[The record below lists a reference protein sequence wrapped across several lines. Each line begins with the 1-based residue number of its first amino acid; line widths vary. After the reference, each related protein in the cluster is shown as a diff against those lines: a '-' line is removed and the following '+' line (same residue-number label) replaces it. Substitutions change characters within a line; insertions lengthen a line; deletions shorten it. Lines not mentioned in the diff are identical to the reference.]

1 MNGLGETVKNL
12 NSYIGRNIASPAIE
26 TINSAANSVANT
38 ANNVMRN
45 IGMNATNSGGGSSA
59 GGLPWGLIIFI
70 GLFITALVLFSVYYK
85 QIRETINKMFAGGG
99 EPKRDEDNEVTEAPP
114 RDSTDPPQATNIVNK
129 VLPGMKE
136 VFNVSSNRYTYAD
149 AEPLCRA
156 LGAELATYDQV
167 KAAFDSGADWCNYG
181 WTKGQ
186 LALYPTS
193 QDTYD
198 KLQMGPEE
206 QRRACGRPGV
216 NGGYFDNPDLRFGVN
231 CYGNKPSQ
239 SKHDATKI
247 ASGDGVPLSP
257 AMIDFD
263 KKVNHYKTEADTIG
277 IMPFNPQTWG

>member
-1 MNGLGETVKNL
+1 MNSLGATVRNL

-26 TINSAANSVANT
+26 TLNSAANSVTNAAT
-38 ANNVMRN
+38 NVMKN
-45 IGMNATNSGGGSSA
+45 VGVTSVASSGGGM
-59 GGLPWGLIIFI
+59 PWGLIIFI
-70 GLFITALVLFSVYYK
+70 VIFLAALVLFSVYYK
-85 QIRETINKMFAGGG
+85 QIRETINKMLGESGGLH
-99 EPKRDEDNEVTEAPP
+99 EEKAVTEAPP
-114 RDSTDPPQATNIVNK
+114 RDSTDPVGSAAATPTSIVNK

-167 KAAFDSGADWCNYG
+167 KAAYESGADWCNYG

-186 LALYPTS
+186 LATYPTS

-206 QRRACGRPGV
+206 QRRACGKPGI

-231 CYGNKPSQ
+231 CYGSKPSQ

-263 KKVNHYKTEADTIG
+263 KKVNHYKSESDTIG

>member
-1 MNGLGETVKNL
+1 MNNLGATVKNL

-26 TINSAANSVANT
+26 TLNSAANSFTNT
-38 ANNVMRN
+38 ANNVMKN
-45 IGMNATNSGGGSSA
+45 MGGDSGG

-70 GLFITALVLFSVYYK
+70 GLFIVALVLFSVYYK
-85 QIRETINKMFAGGG
+85 QIRETINKMFDGG
-99 EPKRDEDNEVTEAPP
+99 EPKPHEEKTVTEAPP
-114 RDSTDPPQATNIVNK
+114 RASTDPAEPATLVNK

-193 QDTYD
+193 EDTYN

-216 NGGYFDNPDLRFGVN
+216 NGGYFDNPDLRYGVN
-231 CYGNKPSQ
+231 CYGTKPSQ
-239 SKHDATKI
+239 SKHDARKV

-263 KKVNHYKTEADTIG
+263 KKVNHYKSESDTIG
-277 IMPFNPQTWG
+277 ILPFNPQTWG

>member
-1 MNGLGETVKNL
+1 MNSLGATVKNL

-26 TINSAANSVANT
+26 TLNSAANSISNT
-38 ANNVMRN
+38 ATNVAKN
-45 IGMNATNSGGGSSA
+45 VGMGPSGGG
-59 GGLPWGLIIFI
+59 GMPWGLIIFI
-70 GLFITALVLFSVYYK
+70 GLFILALVLFSVYYK
-85 QIRETINKMFAGGG
+85 QIREAINKMMN
-99 EPKRDEDNEVTEAPP
+99 KEDKQAAAAVTEAPH
-114 RDSTDPPQATNIVNK
+114 RDSTDVPGAAPAAIVNK

-167 KAAFDSGADWCNYG
+167 KAAYESGADWCNYG

-193 QDTYD
+193 QDTWD

-231 CYGNKPSQ
+231 CYGTKPAQ

-263 KKVNHYKTEADTIG
+263 KKVNHYKSEADTIG
-277 IMPFNPQTWG
+277 IMPFNPTTWG

>member
-1 MNGLGETVKNL
+1 MNSLNVAVKNL
-12 NSYIGRNIASPAIE
+12 NSYIDRNIASPAIE
-26 TINSAANSVANT
+26 TLNSAANSFSNT
-38 ANNVMRN
+38 ANNVMKN
-45 IGMNATNSGGGSSA
+45 VGGNSPS

-70 GLFITALVLFSVYYK
+70 GLFIVALVLFSIYYK
-85 QIRETINKMFAGGG
+85 QIRETINKMFAGG
-99 EPKRDEDNEVTEAPP
+99 EPAPYEEKAVTEAPH
-114 RDSTDPPQATNIVNK
+114 RDSTDPPQANTIVNK

-231 CYGNKPSQ
+231 CYGTNPSQ
-239 SKHDATKI
+239 SKHDATKV

-277 IMPFNPQTWG
+277 ILPFNPQTWG

>member
-1 MNGLGETVKNL
+1 MNSLNVAVKNL

-26 TINSAANSVANT
+26 TINSAANSLGNT
-38 ANNVMRN
+38 ANNVMKN
-45 IGMNATNSGGGSSA
+45 VGAPS
-59 GGLPWGLIIFI
+59 GGLPWGMIIFI
-70 GLFITALVLFSVYYK
+70 GLFILALVLFSVYYK
-85 QIRETINKMFAGGG
+85 EIRETINKMFSPG
-99 EPKRDEDNEVTEAPP
+99 DEMQPTAVTEPPP
-114 RDSTDPPQATNIVNK
+114 RDSTDPAGSSAPTNIVNK

-239 SKHDATKI
+239 SKHDATKV
-247 ASGDGVPLSP
+247 ASGDSVPLSP

-263 KKVNHYKTEADTIG
+263 KKVNHYKAEADTIG
-277 IMPFNPQTWG
+277 ILPFNPQTWG

>member
-1 MNGLGETVKNL
+1 MNSLGATVKNL

-26 TINSAANSVANT
+26 TLNSAANSISNT
-38 ANNVMRN
+38 ASNVAKN
-45 IGMNATNSGGGSSA
+45 VGMAPSGGGM
-59 GGLPWGLIIFI
+59 PWGLFIFI
-70 GLFITALVLFSVYYK
+70 GIFIVALVLFSIYYK
-85 QIRETINKMFAGGG
+85 EIREAINKMLNKDDKHSGAA
-99 EPKRDEDNEVTEAPP
+99 VTEAPP
-114 RDSTDPPQATNIVNK
+114 RDSTDVPAAEPATIVNK

-136 VFNVSSNRYTYAD
+136 VFNISSNRYTYAD

-167 KAAFDSGADWCNYG
+167 KSAYEKGADWCNYG

-186 LALYPTS
+186 LATYPTS

-206 QRRACGRPGV
+206 QRRACGKPGV

-231 CYGNKPSQ
+231 CYGAKPSQ
-239 SKHDATKI
+239 SKHDANKI

-263 KKVNHYKTEADTIG
+263 KKVNHYKSEADHIG

>member
-1 MNGLGETVKNL
+1 MNSLGATVKNL

-26 TINSAANSVANT
+26 TLNSAANNISNT
-38 ANNVMRN
+38 ASNVAKN
-45 IGMNATNSGGGSSA
+45 VGMAPSGGM
-59 GGLPWGLIIFI
+59 PWGLIIFI
-70 GLFITALVLFSVYYK
+70 GIFIVALVLFSIYYK
-85 QIRETINKMFAGGG
+85 QIREAINKMLN
-99 EPKRDEDNEVTEAPP
+99 KEDKQSASAVTEAPP
-114 RDSTDPPQATNIVNK
+114 RDSTDAPAAEPATIVNK

-136 VFNVSSNRYTYAD
+136 VFNISSNRYTYAD

-167 KAAFDSGADWCNYG
+167 KTAYENGADWCNYG

-186 LALYPTS
+186 LATYPTS
-193 QDTYD
+193 QATYD

-206 QRRACGRPGV
+206 QRRACGKPGV

-231 CYGNKPSQ
+231 CYGSKPSQ
-239 SKHDATKI
+239 SKHDANKI

-263 KKVNHYKTEADTIG
+263 KKVNHYKSEADHIG

>member
-1 MNGLGETVKNL
+1 MNSLGATVKNL

-26 TINSAANSVANT
+26 TLNSAANSMANVATNVM
-38 ANNVMRN
+38 NNV
-45 IGMNATNSGGGSSA
+45 GVASA
-59 GGLPWGLIIFI
+59 GSTAGGMPWGLIIFI
-70 GLFITALVLFSVYYK
+70 AFFIGALVLFSVYYK
-85 QIRETINKMFAGGG
+85 QIRETINKMFG
-99 EPKRDEDNEVTEAPP
+99 EANGHQEEKAVTEGPP
-114 RDSTDPPQATNIVNK
+114 RDSTDPPGAAAAEPASIVNK
-129 VLPGMKE
+129 ILPGMKE
-136 VFNVSSNRYTYAD
+136 VFNISSNRYTYAD

-156 LGAELATYDQV
+156 LGAELATYDQI
-167 KAAFDSGADWCNYG
+167 KSAYESGADWCNYG

-186 LALYPTS
+186 LATYPTS

-263 KKVNHYKTEADTIG
+263 KKVNHYKSEADTIG